1 RNGPIMIN
9 HELAAIPLHPF
20 TIDEVYVFIATD
32 ATGEGVPAIRVGD
45 LVLPLFGADVA
56 RVESLKQAASA
67 GGRRE
72 RQRNQAGAIHGAAR
86 NYDDQTQNRNLAMK
100 PEHSPE
106 FERFA

>member
-1 RNGPIMIN
+1 MASPFPRAPWLACASKRKSSAWRWSPSLQRNGPIMIN

-56 RVESLKQAASA
+56 PRGTVKQTGPTGGPR
-67 GGRRE
+67 GGRKK
-72 RQRNQAGAIHGAAR
+72 Q
-86 NYDDQTQNRNLAMK
+86 
-100 PEHSPE
+100 
-106 FERFA
+106 